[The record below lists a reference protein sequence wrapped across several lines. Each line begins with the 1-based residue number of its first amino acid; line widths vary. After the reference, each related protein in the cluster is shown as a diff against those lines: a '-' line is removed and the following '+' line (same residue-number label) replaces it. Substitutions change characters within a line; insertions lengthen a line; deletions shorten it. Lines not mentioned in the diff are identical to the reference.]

1 LDCYDFECG
10 IGYCDVED
18 EIEKI
23 DKLDRL
29 DRLDKLDKLDRLD
42 RTDKL
47 DNIKIIDYPSKLN
60 YPLNSM
66 LLKNH
71 FFLSFTG
78 SMYACT

>member
-1 LDCYDFECG
+1 M
-10 IGYCDVED
+10 IMT
-18 EIEKI
+18 I
-23 DKLDRL
+23 

-47 DNIKIIDYPSKLN
+47 DIIKIIDYPSKLN

-78 SMYACT
+78 IMYACT